1 MFESRPQFVD
11 VVFMVCLPPKLQLS
25 SSIIS
30 WVIAIKRES
39 QRIFYVHIS
48 PAKYS
53 TITKLIFQKS
63 PSTHHFKS
71 VVPLYKFARLP
82 YWYYSL

>member
-1 MFESRPQFVD
+1 MFVLRPQFVD

-39 QRIFYVHIS
+39 QRIFCLLIS

-53 TITKLIFQKS
+53 TVTKLIFQKS
-63 PSTHHFKS
+63 VSTRHFKS
-71 VVPLYKFARLP
+71 VVSLYKFSRPP
-82 YWYYSL
+82 Y